1 MVTVG
6 GGFGYNGVR
15 WREEYIG
22 KGERASETD
31 VGDWSNSERGL
42 SSHLYFLG
50 YCTWVLPFTNDGKL
64 PIFSLY
70 HLIILFP

>member
-22 KGERASETD
+22 KGER
-31 VGDWSNSERGL
+31 GRERVRQMWATGATL
-42 SSHLYFLG
+42 KE
-50 YCTWVLPFTNDGKL
+50 D
-64 PIFSLY
+64 
-70 HLIILFP
+70 